1 MASSREHDGEF
12 RFQYNDGEFLL
23 GRSKNFSILL
33 QKKKKERDNMPL
45 SWKERRVKWEK
56 KKPEKERNEKEKK
69 NGQRLVTKDKKGYVS

>member
-1 MASSREHDGEF
+1 
-12 RFQYNDGEFLL
+12 
-23 GRSKNFSILL
+23 
-33 QKKKKERDNMPL
+33 MPL